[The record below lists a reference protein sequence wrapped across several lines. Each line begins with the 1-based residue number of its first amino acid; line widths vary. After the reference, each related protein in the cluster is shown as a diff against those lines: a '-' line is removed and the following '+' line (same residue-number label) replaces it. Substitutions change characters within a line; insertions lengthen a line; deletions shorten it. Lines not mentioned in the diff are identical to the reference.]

1 MSISWGI
8 ITQDVDTVTG
18 IKCDNCEREIPKVWT
33 DGIQEE
39 AQGKNMLH
47 VFLSGVYGEYI
58 DGDSHIHL
66 CGDCAKKL
74 REAFPLFSKV
84 LDATFTGGPDWRN
97 YR

>member
-1 MSISWGI
+1 
-8 ITQDVDTVTG
+8 
-18 IKCDNCEREIPKVWT
+18 
-33 DGIQEE
+33 
-39 AQGKNMLH
+39 MLH
-47 VFLSGVYGEYI
+47 VFLSGGYGEYI